1 MANLKKRSKG
11 QVPTLDQSSN
21 NLPNLQREDEIQ
33 PMSFKVPKTFYKEFK
48 LYSVQHDMSLTELF
62 MTSFR
67 HLKDR

>member
-11 QVPTLDQSSN
+11 HVPTLQESSR
-21 NLPNLQREDEIQ
+21 NLPTIGNEDGIQ
-33 PMSFKVPKTFYKEFK
+33 PMSFKVPKSFYKEFK

-67 HLKDR
+67 HLKSR